1 MKTLLTAMSPI
12 TYLSD
17 IHSPLIVLLH
27 DRRDHIIPV
36 SESRRL
42 WSALSGR
49 PGASY
54 TEMGLQHL
62 DPTRLSPLRLV
73 RELPKLYFAVFPLY
87 RRTTA

>member
-1 MKTLLTAMSPI
+1 MSPM

-17 IHSPLIVLLH
+17 IRAPLIVLLH